1 MAGNSNLHDS
11 ARNKQ
16 DEFYTQLSLIES
28 ELKHYREH
36 FKGKVILCNCD
47 DPFESNFFKYFAM
60 NFNSLGLKKLIA
72 TCYATSPV
80 TGNELHYYVGKGGQ
94 LSFVPFDDNIPVNHD
109 KHPYKVV
116 ITEVTDENGDGRVD
130 LADVEY
136 LLKNRKNAL
145 TLLDG
150 DGDFRSQECI
160 GLLKQADIV
169 VTNPPFSLFR
179 EYIAQLIE
187 YDKAFIIIGN
197 MNAVTYKEIF
207 PLIAQNILWLGYNS
221 GHFWFKVPDSYEEK
235 KTDFK
240 IDETGQKW
248 RRMGNICWFTN
259 LDIEKRHENMVLFRA
274 YTPEK
279 YPTYDNYDAINV
291 DRTVDIPCDYYGVM
305 GVPITFL
312 SQYNPEQFE
321 IVAFRKGND
330 GKDLVYSFTDSSQN
344 VQVERERERAGGAR
358 CSRTSAY
365 SSEESRHIARRRD
378 TSCIER
384 EEVIQTDNYSYAT
397 SIPGMIKNA
406 EGKINGKTT
415 YARITIRRKRS

>member
-1 MAGNSNLHDS
+1 M
-11 ARNKQ
+11 
-16 DEFYTQLSLIES
+16 
-28 ELKHYREH
+28 
-36 FKGKVILCNCD
+36 
-47 DPFESNFFKYFAM
+47 
-60 NFNSLGLKKLIA
+60 IA

-80 TGNELHYYVGKGGQ
+80 TGNELQYYVGKGGQ
-94 LSFVPFDDNIPVNHD
+94 LSFVPSDDNIPVNHD

-344 VQVERERERAGGAR
+344 VQVERERERGERAGGAR

-365 SSEESRHIARRRD
+365 SSEESRHISRRRD